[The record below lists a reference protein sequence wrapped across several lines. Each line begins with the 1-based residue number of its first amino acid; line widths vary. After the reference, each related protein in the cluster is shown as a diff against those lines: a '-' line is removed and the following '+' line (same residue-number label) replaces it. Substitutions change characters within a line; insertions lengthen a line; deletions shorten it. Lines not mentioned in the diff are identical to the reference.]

1 MLYLYEN
8 FHLSL
13 FIINKYL
20 LNISVFNILYSRKVK
35 MKIKQFQ
42 NTVVSTWSPKSN
54 YPVNIA
60 MGTAAQQLDASFN
73 TSSTLELYTVH
84 HNAVVLDAS
93 ISTDC
98 R

>member
-1 MLYLYEN
+1 
-8 FHLSL
+8 
-13 FIINKYL
+13 
-20 LNISVFNILYSRKVK
+20 

-42 NTVVSTWSPKSN
+42 NTVVSTWSPKLN

-73 TSSTLELYTVH
+73 TSSSLELYMVKSNNVT
-84 HNAVVLDAS
+84 LSAS

>member
-1 MLYLYEN
+1 
-8 FHLSL
+8 
-13 FIINKYL
+13 
-20 LNISVFNILYSRKVK
+20 

-42 NTVVSTWSPKSN
+42 KTVVSTWSPKSN

-73 TSSTLELYTVH
+73 TSSTLELYTVQSDDIKL
-84 HNAVVLDAS
+84 NAS

>member
-1 MLYLYEN
+1 M
-8 FHLSL
+8 
-13 FIINKYL
+13 
-20 LNISVFNILYSRKVK
+20 KV
-35 MKIKQFQ
+35 KQFQ

-54 YPVNIA
+54 YPVNLA

-73 TSSTLELYTVH
+73 TSSTLELCTVQS
-84 HNAVVLDAS
+84 NDVTLSAS

>member
-1 MLYLYEN
+1 
-8 FHLSL
+8 
-13 FIINKYL
+13 
-20 LNISVFNILYSRKVK
+20 
-35 MKIKQFQ
+35 MKIKQFK
-42 NTVVSTWSPKSN
+42 NTVVSTWSPKTN

-73 TSSTLELYTVH
+73 TSSILELYTVQS
-84 HNAVVLDAS
+84 NDLILNAS

>member
-1 MLYLYEN
+1 
-8 FHLSL
+8 
-13 FIINKYL
+13 
-20 LNISVFNILYSRKVK
+20 
-35 MKIKQFQ
+35 MKIKQLQ

-73 TSSTLELYTVH
+73 TSSILELYTVQS
-84 HNAVVLDAS
+84 NDLILNAS